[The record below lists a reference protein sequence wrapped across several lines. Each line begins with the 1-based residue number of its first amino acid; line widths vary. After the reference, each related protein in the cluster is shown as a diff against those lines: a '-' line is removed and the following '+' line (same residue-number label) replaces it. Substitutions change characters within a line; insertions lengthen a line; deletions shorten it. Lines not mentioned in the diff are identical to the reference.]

1 MAMDIAKV
9 AALIGRT
16 TLSTEETAV
25 ANVLYDMA
33 LRRLQSWFPK
43 LRPSVPP
50 APATVLPVTVDDVL
64 SGVLARLIR
73 NPSGARMETSGDYS
87 IIMQVS
93 ADPSLLDP
101 PAADLQLV
109 RRAVGRGG
117 STGSVIPLARVR
129 AGYLKT

>member
-1 MAMDIAKV
+1 MAMDTSKV

-16 TLSTEETAV
+16 NLSTEETAV

-43 LRPSVPP
+43 LKPSVPP
-50 APATVLPVTVDDVL
+50 APPTVIPTTVDDVL
-64 SGVLARLIR
+64 SGILARLLR

-109 RRAVGRGG
+109 RRAVGRGATMG
-117 STGSVIPLARVR
+117 TVIPMARVR

>member
-1 MAMDIAKV
+1 MAMDTTKV

-16 TLSTEETAV
+16 ALTADETTV
-25 ANVLYDMA
+25 ATILYGMA

-43 LRPSVPP
+43 LRPTVPP
-50 APATVLPVTVDDVL
+50 ALPLVFPDTVDDVL
-64 SGVLARLIR
+64 SGVLARLLR

-117 STGSVIPLARVR
+117 ATGTVIPQARVR
-129 AGYLKT
+129 AGYLKP